1 MNPKQ
6 VVDKKLKKGET
17 GAAESNSGIII
28 QKWKDKRDVLTLS
41 TKHTDEL
48 LIIRSGN
55 NIELQK
61 PAAVVDYNKHKA
73 YIDLSDQMKSYATSL
88 RRGVKWYRK
97 LAIELLIGSALVNA
111 HVLHQEV
118 ANEKMSQN
126 SSRKS

>member
-55 NIELQK
+55 NKELQK

-73 YIDLSDQMKSYATSL
+73 YIDCRIK
-88 RRGVKWYRK
+88 
-97 LAIELLIGSALVNA
+97 
-111 HVLHQEV
+111 
-118 ANEKMSQN
+118 
-126 SSRKS
+126 

>member
-17 GAAESNSGIII
+17 GAAESNSGIMI

-41 TKHTDEL
+41 KKHTDEL

-55 NIELQK
+55 NKELQK

-73 YIDLSDQMKSYATSL
+73 YIDLSDQVKSYTTSL
-88 RRGVKWYRK
+88 RRGVKWYPK

-118 ANEKMSQN
+118 ANEKMSITKFKQ
-126 SSRKS
+126 